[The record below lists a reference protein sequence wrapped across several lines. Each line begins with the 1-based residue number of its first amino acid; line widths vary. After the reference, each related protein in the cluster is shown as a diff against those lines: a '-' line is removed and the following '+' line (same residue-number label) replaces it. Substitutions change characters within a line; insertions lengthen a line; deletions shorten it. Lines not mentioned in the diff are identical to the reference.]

1 MSLVDRQSKKNTILF
16 SLASAILI
24 LTRGE
29 FILIFIVTIIYL
41 FYFTKLSLKLFMQI
55 FLIVLLIVSP
65 YLIRNYSTF
74 NEIVI
79 VKSLGFNLWKGN
91 NQFSSVRGTLVTLPQ
106 NFDKPWKY
114 LEKPEFKNL
123 KQKLENIKIDDF
135 YEINRDNIFLEE
147 AINNIKQNSYRYF
160 NLFLKKIFSY
170 YFIDFNSN
178 YPNYYN
184 LFHLLHIN
192 YEIFLKNF
200 SCKYFTKKAA
210 NIICVGN
217 IISLYLGS
225 IKKIE
230 KIIIFKKR

>member
-1 MSLVDRQSKKNTILF
+1 M
-16 SLASAILI
+16 
-24 LTRGE
+24 
-29 FILIFIVTIIYL
+29 
-41 FYFTKLSLKLFMQI
+41 
-55 FLIVLLIVSP
+55 LIVSP

-184 LFHLLHIN
+184 FFYLFPILIFSLLSFPGIFMVLKKNDSKLN
-192 YEIFLKNF
+192 YLLIYLFLNLIIFSVFFILPRYKLAIIPIQIILA
-200 SCKYFTKKAA
+200 SYFV
-210 NIICVGN
+210 NY
-217 IISLYLGS
+217 LY
-225 IKKIE
+225 E
-230 KIIIFKKR
+230 KIFYKKQKV